1 MGLILIGVAPAAA
14 DGRSPPR
21 SLRMRAA
28 PSSGSSGSVW
38 SPMRWAR
45 RIAQADGQ
53 PAPSGDQPA
62 PSGDQPAPSGDQPAP
77 SGEQPAAPSGDQ
89 PAAPAQPA
97 QPQGQPEAPAASASQ
112 QKATGLSDEELAKL
126 AEQEAKTEVITVTG
140 SLISRR
146 EVDSPSPVSVVDR
159 EKLVDAGVTN
169 VGDVLQK
176 IPAQGNAI
184 NAQNNNGGDGSTR
197 INLRSLGTQRT
208 LVLLNGRRVVSSG
221 LGADDSVDFGTIP
234 LAMVERVEVLKD
246 GASAIYGS
254 DAIAGVVNVIT
265 RTNMNGTEADIQTST
280 STKGDGTNYDLS
292 FVTGHSS
299 DRGNITFSG
308 GYQNQKPIMA
318 SERDFSKQTYSY
330 DFTCT
335 SAMAAA
341 GECTPA
347 TLTGSPSG
355 PTGRINTMP
364 NAGAPLSISGCNT
377 QFCTAD
383 GNGGFRNFIPASGS
397 SFGDNYNFQTLNYVL
412 TPSTRV
418 NLFSNGHYDITK
430 NTHAFFEG
438 QFNSRKSEQQ
448 LAEEPISTALTDTP
462 ISRDSLYNPFG
473 QDVADYSRRLT
484 EFGVRSASQDV
495 NTARMVVGLN
505 GNLPDDVP
513 TLKNWKWEASYN
525 YGRTD
530 ATNATHGD
538 LILSH
543 LRDALGPSFR
553 DATGVHCGTAGN
565 VIDGCTPLSLLV
577 PGTVSKDAIDYLT
590 FTGTT
595 AGFNE
600 QHTALATTSGK
611 LLDLP
616 NHGDVSL
623 ALGAD
628 YRFERG
634 GFQPDPLTA
643 TGDTT
648 GNAAAPTLG
657 SYHTFEGF
665 GELSVVP
672 YSGGELLKWVE
683 VNAAGRAY
691 DYNTFGNGITGKVSG
706 LVRTAGGIALR
717 GTYGTAFRAP
727 NIGELFAGQF
737 DSFQNLSDPCDTLPP
752 GAKKPVALDPMTQRV
767 CSGTTQAGGVPVGS
781 VFSTIQQ
788 RAKLGGNPQLDPEK
802 GAVGTAGVV
811 YEPVTGMAFTL
822 DYWHI
827 NIDNAI
833 TTLPAATV
841 LSQCYQAGVD
851 KFCNDIVRDP
861 MSHTI
866 SHIFDLTQNV
876 GSRTTS
882 GLDFSAS
889 YQYRLAALGTLRH
902 SVEGTY
908 LFMNNID
915 TGTVDPTTGKEQ
927 ILHGR
932 GFFDLGVNPDLKFNV
947 FTTWRHPSG
956 LGGGFAIRFVDSFQ
970 ECDNDNCNDPTNGRR
985 QVSKYA
991 DGDVFLDYGIKTS
1004 QGTTQIAIGANNVA
1018 NTSPPLIYD
1027 GAVLNSDES
1036 AYSFMG
1042 RQFYVR
1048 LSQIF

>member
-1 MGLILIGVAPAAA
+1 MTRMKTLACSVCLILVGVAPVAA
-14 DGRSPPR
+14 DNDAPK
-21 SLRMRAA
+21 SLRMRPSKA
-28 PSSGSSGSVW
+28 PGSQW
-38 SPMRWAR
+38 SPMRWAK
-45 RIAQADGQ
+45 RIAQAQ
-53 PAPSGDQPA
+53 PAPDQPQ
-62 PSGDQPAPSGDQPAP
+62 PSGDTPAPADASGAP
-77 SGEQPAAPSGDQ
+77 
-89 PAAPAQPA
+89 PAAPAEPA
-97 QPQGQPEAPAASASQ
+97 APAPAAAPAPDAQ
-112 QKATGLSDEELAKL
+112 ATGQTPALSDEELAKL

-140 SLISRR
+140 SLIGRR
-146 EVDSPSPVSVVDR
+146 EVDSPSPVSVVDK
-159 EKLVDAGVTN
+159 EKLQSAGITN

-197 INLRSLGTQRT
+197 VNLRSLGTQRT
-208 LVLLNGRRVVSSG
+208 LVLLNGRRVVPSG
-221 LGADDSVDFGTIP
+221 TGADDSVDFGTLP
-234 LAMVERVEVLKD
+234 LAMIERVEVLKD

-265 RTNMNGTEADIQTST
+265 RTNINGTEANVYTST
-280 STKGDGTNYDLS
+280 SNKGDGTNYDLS

-308 GYQNQKPIMA
+308 GYQDQKPVMA
-318 SERDFSKQTYSY
+318 SERDFAKQTYTY

-335 SAMAAA
+335 SAMQAA
-341 GECTPA
+341 GQCLQT
-347 TLTGSPSG
+347 TLTGSPSSPSG
-355 PTGRINTMP
+355 KINTMP
-364 NAGAPLSISGCNT
+364 GSGPPLAIPGCNT

-383 GNGGFRNFIPASGS
+383 SNGGFRNFVPGS
-397 SFGDNYNFQTLNYVL
+397 ATSFGDNYNFQTLNYVL
-412 TPSTRV
+412 TPSTRI
-418 NLFSNGHYDITK
+418 NLFSNGHYDVTK
-430 NTHAFFEG
+430 NVHGFFEG

-462 ISRDSLYNPFG
+462 ISANSLYNPFG
-473 QDVADYSRRLT
+473 QDVVDYSRRLV
-484 EFGVRSASQDV
+484 EFGVRTANQDV
-495 NTARMVVGLN
+495 NTARLVVGLN
-505 GNLPDDVP
+505 GNIPDDVP

-530 ATNATHGD
+530 ATDATHGD

-543 LRDALGPSFR
+543 LGNALGPSFR
-553 DATGVHCGTAGN
+553 DATGVHCGTPGN
-565 VIDGCTPLSLLV
+565 VIAGCVPLDLLV
-577 PGTVSKDAIDYLT
+577 PGNVSSDAINYLT

-595 AGFNE
+595 SGFNE

-623 ALGAD
+623 AIGAD

-657 SYHTFEGF
+657 SYHALESF

-672 YSGGELLKWVE
+672 ISGSEYLKWVE

-691 DYNTFGNGITGKVSG
+691 DYNTFGSGITGKVSG
-706 LVRTAGGIALR
+706 LVRTVGGVALR

-727 NIGELFAGQF
+727 NIGELFAGQT

-752 GAKKPVALDPMTQRV
+752 GAKKPVTLDAMTQRI
-767 CSGTTQAGGVPVGS
+767 CSGSSPAGGVPVGS
-781 VFSTIQQ
+781 VFGTVQQ
-788 RAKLGGNPQLDPEK
+788 RAKVGGNPSLQPEK

-811 YEPVTGMAFTL
+811 YEPFAGMALTL

-827 NIDNAI
+827 NINDAI
-833 TTLPAATV
+833 TSLPAATV
-841 LSQCYQAGVD
+841 LSQCYSGGVD
-851 KFCNDIVRDP
+851 KFCQNIVRDP
-861 MSHTI
+861 MSHAI

-876 GSRTTS
+876 GSLQTS

-889 YQYRLAALGTLRH
+889 YQYRLAAVGTLRH
-902 SVEGTY
+902 SFEGTY
-908 LFMNNID
+908 LFKNNVD

-956 LGGGFAIRFVDSFQ
+956 IGGGFAIRFVDSYQ

-991 DGDVFLDYGIKTS
+991 DGDVFLDYGLKSS
-1004 QGTTQIAIGANNVA
+1004 QGTTQIAVGANNVA
-1018 NTSPPLIYD
+1018 NTSPPLIYN

-1048 LSQIF
+1048 LSQVF